1 MAKTTPLEML
11 EIQEMITK
19 LIANGYGDIV
29 DCLLSNENKVYTK
42 KSRLNKSATCRELNI
57 KNKELE
63 DKLEEMKALL
73 RREVD

>member
-1 MAKTTPLEML
+1 MARTTPLEML

-29 DCLLSNENKVYTK
+29 DCLLSNENTVYTK

>member
-1 MAKTTPLEML
+1 MAKTSPLEML

-19 LIANGYGDIV
+19 LINGGYGDIV
-29 DCLLSNENKVYTK
+29 DCLLSHENKVYTK

-73 RREVD
+73 RKEVD